1 MEDLKQD
8 LSPMVE
14 ILRKLHAEGFTAQF
28 SADENGITSQDT
40 HKQFK
45 AGQVHIRHFYRFEGE
60 SSSDDS
66 SILYAIETNSG
77 ELGTLIDS
85 YGAYS
90 DPHIAKFIKGVESIT
105 K

>member
-1 MEDLKQD
+1 MDELKTY

-14 ILRKLHAEGFTAQF
+14 ILQKLHAEGFTVQF
-28 SADENGITSQDT
+28 SGDEHGITSQT
-40 HKQFK
+40 SHKHYK
-45 AGQVHIRHFYRFEGE
+45 AANVQVRHFYRFEGE

-66 SILYAIETNSG
+66 SILYAIETNTG
-77 ELGTLIDS
+77 ECGTLIDS

-90 DPHIAKFIKGVESIT
+90 DPHIAKFIKEVESIT